1 MKFCKSL
8 QRIASISDPSYA
20 PYWTNYKLLKKLI
33 KVISGRDVSSFT
45 TSMSDSIMDSPSFG
59 PISSPRGE
67 SSSHVRVVSSSRT
80 SAGRAAAATWAS
92 RKRERPELSSQEEDE
107 MSILELDDGVTR
119 NNGGIRENPQE
130 VAFFRLLHAEVRK
143 AIDFFDKVER
153 ECVVREQV
161 VTVGMNILKKPEAS
175 MVEDRWSVI
184 SRAIFFL
191 YRDLLLLETFAIM
204 TYFSFSKI
212 LKKHDKVTGYNT
224 RDPFMVNVVNK
235 ANFTNYP
242 KIMDLISRCET
253 LYEEASEK
261 LVQDLH
267 EDERLFLNM
276 VSEWNTRNRDA
287 GGAGNTSHDN
297 GAEVTAGLR
306 SDTVRGVS
314 HRSRT
319 ELSQLQKR
327 RLPLAS
333 SRPLRK
339 RIPYGDKTGEG
350 QGDDNTKKPRPN
362 K

>member
-1 MKFCKSL
+1 
-8 QRIASISDPSYA
+8 
-20 PYWTNYKLLKKLI
+20 
-33 KVISGRDVSSFT
+33 
-45 TSMSDSIMDSPSFG
+45 MS
-59 PISSPRGE
+59 
-67 SSSHVRVVSSSRT
+67 V
-80 SAGRAAAATWAS
+80 
-92 RKRERPELSSQEEDE
+92 
-107 MSILELDDGVTR
+107 LELNDGVER

-161 VTVGMNILKKPEAS
+161 VTVGMDILKKPEAS
-175 MVEDRWSVI
+175 MVEDRWS
-184 SRAIFFL
+184 
-191 YRDLLLLETFAIM
+191 
-204 TYFSFSKI
+204 I

-224 RDPFMVNVVNK
+224 RDPFMVNIVNK

-242 KIMDLISRCET
+242 KIMELISRCET

-287 GGAGNTSHDN
+287 GGAGSSGKDS

-314 HRSRT
+314 HRSRS
-319 ELSQLQKR
+319 EASQLQRR
-327 RLPLAS
+327 RLPMAS

-339 RIPYGDKTGEG
+339 RVPYVLGKTEDG
-350 QGDDNTKKPRPN
+350 QGDDYPKKPRPS